1 MFYRLHPLK
10 FNYYEIRRNS
20 RIETI
25 GIASKKIQ
33 TRKKLSQEKL
43 AELVEL
49 DRTYISGLERG
60 KRNPSYLI
68 LKRLSLILE
77 VTPNSFFQE
86 DVV

>member
-1 MFYRLHPLK
+1 MKLEEIQELKLLGLRLKK
-10 FNYYEIRRNS
+10 FRLE
-20 RIETI
+20 
-25 GIASKKIQ
+25 
-33 TRKKLSQEKL
+33 KKLSQEKL

-49 DRTYISGLERG
+49 DRTYISSLERG